1 MSKKFFQQPWL
12 LAILVLVALAL
23 GLKQLAQNSNLF
35 PIKVVK
41 VDGNYDNVSQENLKA
56 IIQQQVNKGYFAV
69 DISSIQN
76 DIAQLP
82 WVDSVSVSRS
92 WPNTLSLTIKQKQA
106 IAIWNGSALLLK
118 NASLFYPLDTTF
130 PPDIPNFVGP
140 SGQQKTVIKMF
151 DDMSKKLANSHL
163 QITTI
168 TLSSEGVWQV
178 TLNHKTVVM
187 LGDNDILVKLERFV
201 DVNRQQFEAKHE
213 MPAYV
218 DMRYNHGLA
227 VKWD

>member
-1 MSKKFFQQPWL
+1 MPKKFFQRPWL
-12 LAILVLVALAL
+12 PIVLVLIALTL
-23 GLKQLAQNSNLF
+23 GLRQLAQNSNLF

-41 VDGNYDNVSQENLKA
+41 VDGSYDNVSQKNLKA

-69 DISSIQN
+69 DISSIQD

-82 WVDSVSVSRS
+82 WVSSVSVTRA
-92 WPNTLSLTIKQKQA
+92 WPDTLTLTIKQKQA
-106 IAIWNGSALLLK
+106 IAIWDNTALLLK
-118 NASLFYPLDTTF
+118 NATIFYPVDTTF
-130 PPDIPNFVGP
+130 PPNIPSFVGP
-140 SGQQKTVIKMF
+140 SGQQKIVINMF

-187 LGDNDILVKLERFV
+187 LGDNDILPRLERFV
-201 DVNRQQFEAKHE
+201 EVNRQQFDAKQE
-213 MPAYV
+213 VPTYV